1 MNEELKKQD
10 QPKEPSN
17 GAELEEQDI
26 DQVSGGSTNNVRGI
40 DIIVKKKPSGNIT
53 PLNPPSGSAK

>member
-26 DQVSGGSTNNVRGI
+26 DQVSGGTSGAVDGI
-40 DIIVKKKPSGNIT
+40 DIIVRKKPGGNIT